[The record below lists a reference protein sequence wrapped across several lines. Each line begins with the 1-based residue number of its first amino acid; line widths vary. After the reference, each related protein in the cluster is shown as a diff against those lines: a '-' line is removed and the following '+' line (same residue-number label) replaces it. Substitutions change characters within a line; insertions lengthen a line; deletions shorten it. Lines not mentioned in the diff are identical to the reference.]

1 MIAVSFVR
9 APLFLVPFNSLSS
22 LFLAACCRCK
32 QRDDAEISSMP
43 GNKKPNRKGKK
54 KHTSRALDRHTLQ
67 GASFQ
72 HDISAQ
78 QTLLI
83 LKQLCADTAELEDIL
98 FRSIVASNALADVT
112 ADLERRDP
120 HAVAA
125 IKQEFDDCLRLMES
139 KERWAYSLRTNF
151 AHRVE
156 TGKLLP
162 KSWAHD
168 PEGQAHITEVL
179 EALDSDL
186 EAFSTLLAAMREKAR
201 IAADSCVK

>member
-1 MIAVSFVR
+1 MIAASLVC
-9 APLFLVPFNSLSS
+9 APLFPVPVLSFSL
-22 LFLAACCRCK
+22 LLAAGGK
-32 QRDDAEISSMP
+32 QRYNAEISSMP

-54 KHTSRALDRHTLQ
+54 KQTSRSLGRHTQQ
-67 GASFQ
+67 GARLQ

-83 LKQLCADTAELEDIL
+83 LKQLCADTDELKDIL
-98 FRSIVASNALADVT
+98 LRSLAASNALADVT
-112 ADLERRDP
+112 ADLESSDP

-156 TGKLLP
+156 AGKLLP

-168 PEGQAHITEVL
+168 PEGQAHINEVL

-186 EAFSTLLAAMREKAR
+186 DAFSTLLAAMREKAR
-201 IAADSCVK
+201 ITADSCVK